1 MDNAKTKRK
10 RITHAAV
17 RGYSSKPVGTEIEDL
32 HPVNPELQPGQDTV
46 YRVHKLAY
54 HITNYLYA
62 ALMTLLDILK
72 HDKDAVIIIDG
83 KERSG
88 KSVLA
93 QQIAYFLDA
102 TFTIDRICF
111 TPQEFIQAIKD
122 TPRGGAII
130 LDEALTTL
138 FSRQAMT
145 KNNVFMVK
153 TIAEVGQKNLVLL
166 VVLPTFF
173 DLDKYVSIWRA
184 VGLFH
189 VKEREGTRGYYDFYG
204 EKELL
209 SLYASGKAFYD
220 YSAVR
225 ARWHGQF
232 QNIYTVDETEY
243 RKKKSDSLMHEMNT
257 DRPRDVRRDMIMKL
271 HEDGL
276 SEKKIAERLK
286 ESGIPLSKSRVHD
299 IIAEEENG

>member
-1 MDNAKTKRK
+1 
-10 RITHAAV
+10 
-17 RGYSSKPVGTEIEDL
+17 VGIEIEDL
-32 HPVNPELQPGQDTV
+32 TPVNPELKPGQDTV

-54 HITNYLYA
+54 HITNFLYV
-62 ALMTLLDILK
+62 ALMAMFQILK
-72 HDKDAVIIIDG
+72 HDKDAVIIVDG

-111 TPQEFIQAIKD
+111 TPQEFVDAIRT
-122 TPRGGAII
+122 TPKGGAII

-145 KNNVFMVK
+145 RNNVDMVK

-173 DLDKYVSIWRA
+173 DLDKYISIWRA

-189 VKEREGTRGYYDFYG
+189 VVERGGNRGYYDFYG

-209 SLYASGKAFYD
+209 ALYASGKAFYN
-220 YSAVR
+220 YGMVR

-232 QNIYTVDETEY
+232 QNIYTVEESEY
-243 RKKKSDSLMHEMNT
+243 RQKKSESLMNSMNKSKT
-257 DRPRDVRRDMIMKL
+257 ANNPKREAVMKL
-271 HEDGL
+271 HSDGL
-276 SEKKIAERLK
+276 SEKKIAEK
-286 ESGIPLSKSRVHD
+286 MTEAGIKISKSWVHQ
-299 IIAEEENG
+299 IIAGE